1 MKILYFYIFICVTFI
16 SCSGKLY
23 GVSRNLVVISNLLAN
38 QSQLSLHIKYF
49 QCLLFIL
56 GLTVALTSS
65 KSHILH
71 SKW

>member
-1 MKILYFYIFICVTFI
+1 MKILYFYKYICVTFI

-49 QCLLFIL
+49 QCLLSIL
-56 GLTVALTSS
+56 GCSS
-65 KSHILH
+65 CPDIFKKSH
-71 SKW
+71 SAF